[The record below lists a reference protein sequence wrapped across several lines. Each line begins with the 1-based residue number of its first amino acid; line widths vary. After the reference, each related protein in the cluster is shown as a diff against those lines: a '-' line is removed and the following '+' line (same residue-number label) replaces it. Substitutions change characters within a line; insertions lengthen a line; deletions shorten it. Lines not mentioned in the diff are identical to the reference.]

1 MSRALLLSPARLH
14 LMRLMP
20 MDLLLKP
27 AVLQALTLEQELTDV
42 LPLIGTL
49 LQYTD
54 AFNYAC
60 LVKVRALAG

>member
-1 MSRALLLSPARLH
+1 MA
-14 LMRLMP
+14 
-20 MDLLLKP
+20 
-27 AVLQALTLEQELTDV
+27 V

>member
-27 AVLQALTLEQELTDV
+27 AVAHPRAMLGRSN
-42 LPLIGTL
+42 GTL
-49 LQYTD
+49 LAMTTVHEMHNPLD
-54 AFNYAC
+54 IEPSI
-60 LVKVRALAG
+60 R